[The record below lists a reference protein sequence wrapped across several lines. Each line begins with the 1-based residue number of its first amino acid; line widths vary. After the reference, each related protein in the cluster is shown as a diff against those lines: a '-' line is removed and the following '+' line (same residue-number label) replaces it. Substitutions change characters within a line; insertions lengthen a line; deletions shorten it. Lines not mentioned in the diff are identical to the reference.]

1 PPSHNL
7 YMLSLH
13 DALPIL
19 DECGQRCHNINI
31 SGKLPIH
38 TYEALNHWRQKDNW
52 NGEYQN
58 DEKFIAK
65 ICHHMRMV
73 IMPAMIMITMIMG
86 FVVFLM
92 VMMML
97 PMLSMFVMRIAFLM
111 FHFYPPRWLYLIVYK
126 CNRFN

>member
-1 PPSHNL
+1 MSQKHNEYKRCQLPENLFSIEAKNNCHAIEVSDRNRHCYYGHHGRFFLFQFIVSAFDEWPS
-7 YMLSLH
+7 
-13 DALPIL
+13 PVEI

-73 IMPAMIMITMIMG
+73 IMPAMKI
-86 FVVFLM
+86 
-92 VMMML
+92 
-97 PMLSMFVMRIAFLM
+97 
-111 FHFYPPRWLYLIVYK
+111 
-126 CNRFN
+126 